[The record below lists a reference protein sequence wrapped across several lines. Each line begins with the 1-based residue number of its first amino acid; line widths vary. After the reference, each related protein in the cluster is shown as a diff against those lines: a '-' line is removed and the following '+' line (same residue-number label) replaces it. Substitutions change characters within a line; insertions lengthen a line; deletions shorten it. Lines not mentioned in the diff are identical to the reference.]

1 MKLLAQINGPEDLH
15 ELSDAELVELAQE
28 VRQHIIDTVG
38 EIGGHFG
45 ANLGTCELAV
55 ALHSVL
61 DSPRDKIL
69 WDVGHQAY
77 PHKVLTGRRDQLAT
91 IRQYGGLA
99 PFCSISE
106 SPHDIMGAGHA
117 STSIGYAVGIKEG
130 MRQLDPDNNA
140 RVVAVIG
147 DGAMTGG
154 VAFEA
159 IGQAGGLG
167 TPIVVV
173 LNDNGMSI
181 APNVGSLSRY
191 FNRVR
196 LNPKLWRARSDLE
209 GGLTRLPIGIG
220 AAFERLGPHLK
231 ESIKAFWAPGLWWEE
246 LDWAYMGVIDGHDV
260 PALREA
266 LREALA
272 AERPVVVHIAT
283 VKGKGF
289 APAEEGGLEGME
301 KWHAAKPNS
310 IVNGSPARPKAA
322 ANGST
327 GRKRIVPPQYTQV
340 FGEALVRECER
351 DARVVGITAAM
362 NSGTGLS
369 ILQKALP
376 DRYFDVG
383 IAEQQAVLFA
393 AGLALEG
400 VKPVA
405 AIYST
410 FLQRAYDQIVHDV
423 CLQRLNVVFAM
434 DRAGLVGDDGPTHH
448 GAFDIAYL
456 RCLPNIVLMAP
467 RDEAMLVH
475 MLRTALEYDDGPIA
489 LRYPRGEGTGV
500 EMPRRRPGDPDRLR
514 GDPARAL
521 RAGGLR
527 SPRGSDRIRH
537 GRRQGAGGGGPA
549 RRAPDRRDGRRRALC
564 EADRRRPDGPAR
576 GRARPARD
584 RRGGR
589 PGRGL
594 RLGRVGGPQR
604 GRSGPQD
611 PAGGAAGPLRGP
623 RQARPAARGGRLH
636 RGPHRRAGPRG
647 DLRPSARA
655 RERRLCGHRRLRAP
669 AWATLNPKG
678 HGARATGTGRG
689 TAPTTRSGRLAERNG
704 PPGSAGRFGE
714 EGSKEVQMKR
724 CNSGIDINMLAAGAG
739 QCDIGHRDQPRRP
752 PERRTCILWLPPSP
766 PCWREPLSRRAR
778 IRRRSL
784 ANTPGNPGVFVPR
797 AICARVERDA
807 QATA

>member
-1 MKLLAQINGPEDLH
+1 MSGKTEPSSEQRRGSGERETEPHAQGALLPQIQCPQDLH
-15 ELSDAELVELAQE
+15 ELSEQQLQDLAQE
-28 VRQHIIDTVG
+28 VRTHIIDTVG

-55 ALHSVL
+55 ALHSLL
-61 DSPRDKIL
+61 DSPKDKIL

-77 PHKVLTGRRDQLAT
+77 PHKVLTGRRDELGT

-99 PFCSISE
+99 PFCSIAE

-130 MRQLDPDNNA
+130 MRHMAGEDG

-147 DGAMTGG
+147 DGGMTGG

-167 TPIVVV
+167 TPITVV

-181 APNVGSLSRY
+181 APNVGALSRY
-191 FNRVR
+191 FNRIR
-196 LNPKLWRARSDLE
+196 LNPRLWHARADLE
-209 GGLTRLPIGIG
+209 GGLVRLPGGIG
-220 AAFERLGPHLK
+220 AAFERLGPQLK

-260 PALREA
+260 RALREA

-301 KWHAAKPNS
+301 KWHAAKPKS
-310 IVNGSPARPKAA
+310 IVNGVPAGSAPAA
-322 ANGST
+322 AA
-327 GRKRIVPPQYTQV
+327 GRGKPAKPVPPQYTQV

-351 DARVVGITAAM
+351 DERVVGITAAM

-369 ILQKALP
+369 ILQKAMP
-376 DRYFDVG
+376 ERYFDVG
-383 IAEQQAVLFA
+383 IAEQQAILFA

-423 CLQRLNVVFAM
+423 CLQKLNVVFAM

-456 RCLPNIVLMAP
+456 RCLPNMVLMAP

-475 MLRTALEYDDGPIA
+475 MLRTALTYDNGPVA
-489 LRYPRGEGTGV
+489 LRYPRGEGAGAPLPAQPSVVPLGRGEILKEGGASGELGRRVALIGYGTGVGKALAAAEELAAGEIAVTVADARFAKPIDAGLMAQLAAEHDLLVTVEEGVLAGGFGSAVWETLNEAGATPRILRVGLPDRYVTHGKPALLHEEVGYTPERIAERVTAAISGAGPAGAASPTGV
-500 EMPRRRPGDPDRLR
+500 EGTRSRI
-514 GDPARAL
+514 L
-521 RAGGLR
+521 RA
-527 SPRGSDRIRH
+527 
-537 GRRQGAGGGGPA
+537 
-549 RRAPDRRDGRRRALC
+549 
-564 EADRRRPDGPAR
+564 
-576 GRARPARD
+576 
-584 RRGGR
+584 
-589 PGRGL
+589 
-594 RLGRVGGPQR
+594 
-604 GRSGPQD
+604 
-611 PAGGAAGPLRGP
+611 
-623 RQARPAARGGRLH
+623 
-636 RGPHRRAGPRG
+636 
-647 DLRPSARA
+647 
-655 RERRLCGHRRLRAP
+655 
-669 AWATLNPKG
+669 
-678 HGARATGTGRG
+678 
-689 TAPTTRSGRLAERNG
+689 
-704 PPGSAGRFGE
+704 
-714 EGSKEVQMKR
+714 
-724 CNSGIDINMLAAGAG
+724 
-739 QCDIGHRDQPRRP
+739 
-752 PERRTCILWLPPSP
+752 
-766 PCWREPLSRRAR
+766 
-778 IRRRSL
+778 
-784 ANTPGNPGVFVPR
+784 
-797 AICARVERDA
+797 
-807 QATA
+807 